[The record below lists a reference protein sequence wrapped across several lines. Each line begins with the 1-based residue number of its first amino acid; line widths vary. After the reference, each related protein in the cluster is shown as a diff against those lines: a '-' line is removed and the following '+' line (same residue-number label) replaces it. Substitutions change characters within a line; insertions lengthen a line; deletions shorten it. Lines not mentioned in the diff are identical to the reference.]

1 MGQNIKRTARNQR
14 NARERKTGAAPLFM
28 ETTEKDTIQWFAMRA
43 TFCRELNAKQLLD
56 DLNIE
61 TFVPMHYEIRIK
73 NRRKS
78 KVLVPVI
85 HNLIFVHTTR
95 PVIQEIKARVPYLQY
110 ITHPEEGRNTPI
122 IVPDRQME
130 QFIAVCGTFDEQ
142 LIYLPPQEIDLTRGT
157 RVRIHGGSFDGQEGV
172 FMKVKGVR
180 NKRLVIAIQ
189 GVIAVATVV
198 VHPELVEPLP

>member
-1 MGQNIKRTARNQR
+1 
-14 NARERKTGAAPLFM
+14 M
-28 ETTEKDTIQWFAMRA
+28 ETTEKDTIHWFAMRA
-43 TFCRELNAKQLLD
+43 TFCRELNAKQLLEEQH
-56 DLNIE
+56 IE

-85 HNLIFVHTTR
+85 HNLIFVHTTKNI
-95 PVIQEIKARVPYLQY
+95 IQEIKAGISYLQY
-110 ITHPEEGRNTPI
+110 ITQTENGHNTPI

-130 QFIAVCGTFDEQ
+130 QFIAVCGTYDDQ
-142 LIYLPPQEIDLTRGT
+142 LIYLPPNEIDLTRGT

-180 NKRLVIAIQ
+180 NRRLVIAIQ
-189 GVIAVATVV
+189 GVIAVATIV
-198 VHPELVEPLP
+198 VHPELVEIIP

>member
-1 MGQNIKRTARNQR
+1 
-14 NARERKTGAAPLFM
+14 M
-28 ETTEKDTIQWFAMRA
+28 ETTEKDIIQWFAMRA